1 MSNQKNTVIAIES
14 LNKTM
19 EEENRRLV
27 VEVAFYQ
34 AQMKNLEE
42 DNLRV
47 KDVVLNLKVE
57 NRLIEKEIVSLKEH
71 EVTYQ
76 AKINQL
82 MDEINILK
90 SVQYQ
95 NKTQEGANQF
105 HVNEIESL
113 TKSEVTLRSR

>member
-95 NKTQEGANQF
+95 NKTQEGANPF